1 MSKEKSNSPERPA
14 SAILQRRSD
23 PRLRPLHED
32 IQDVL
37 IELGLQTGDP
47 IPSETTLIGMLGVSR
62 GSLREALKSLQA
74 LEIIETRHGTGMFV
88 ARLSLSALVD
98 GLVFHSK
105 IADEHDGLETVTDL
119 ADVRELLETQLI
131 RRVAHQ
137 ASAEDLNRFDELLGA
152 IKNATG
158 GVEELDEADRAF
170 HAGLYA
176 NLGNGFVLNLL
187 EAFWRVLR
195 VVRPVL
201 LDNSG
206 DRSENLHKHV
216 AIVSAL
222 HAGNADAAEKA
233 MREHF
238 SGTRAWIE
246 SAHR

>member
-1 MSKEKSNSPERPA
+1 MSKDMSTSTERSA
-14 SAILQRRSD
+14 SAVLQRRSD
-23 PRLRPLHED
+23 ARQRPLHED

-37 IELGLQTGDP
+37 IELGLQPGDP
-47 IPSETTLIGMLGVSR
+47 VPSEITLIGMLGVSR

-105 IADEHDGLETVTDL
+105 LADEHDGLETVTDL

-131 RRVAHQ
+131 RRVAKQ
-137 ASAEDLNRFDELLGA
+137 ASVDDLARFDKLLGA
-152 IKNATG
+152 IKKATG
-158 GVEELDEADRAF
+158 GVAGLDEADRAF

-206 DRSENLHKHV
+206 DRKENLQKHV
-216 AIVSAL
+216 AIVDAL
-222 HAGNADAAEKA
+222 RAGDADAAQTA

-246 SAHR
+246 SAHL